1 MAFQVSPGVLVQER
15 DLTNVIPAV
24 ATTIGAVAGQFN
36 QGPMDEVTSISS
48 EKELV
53 ETFGKPDSTN
63 FEYWFSAAS
72 FLQYSS
78 SLRVVRAANTSSVN
92 AVVSGSALRIKNTDH
107 YQNGDGSTGP
117 YNDGSANV
125 GEWAARTAGA
135 WGNNLKVSVCP
146 SATAYEAV
154 NKTTTNDA
162 STAVGDTT
170 IVLTSGTDFNV
181 GDIVNFGESGGHE
194 YRITGVSSNTLTFV
208 RHPSGTGGLH
218 TAVANGSQVRRR
230 WQYYDLVDKAPATST
245 YASNRSG
252 VNDEMHIA
260 VVDEDGGITGT
271 AGEVLEVYDS
281 VSKGS
286 DAKTAQGDTNYYV
299 DVLYNQSEYI
309 YWMDHVAT
317 GSNWGSAVAGLT
329 FTALSAPFARSL
341 VSGADGSAVST
352 AELKTAY
359 EKYNDADT
367 VDVNLIIAG
376 KGNATHVD
384 NLITIAENRKD
395 AIVFVSPERTD
406 VVNVSNS
413 TTQTTNVKGFF
424 DGIRSSS
431 YVVFDSGYKY
441 TYDKYND
448 VFRYVPLNGD
458 IAGLAARTDLI
469 ADSWFSP
476 AGFNRGVIRGAVK
489 LAYNPTQGQ
498 RDELYRARVN
508 PVVTLPGQGT
518 LLFGDKTGLSTPS
531 AFDRINV
538 RRLFITLE
546 KAISTASKFQLFEF
560 NDEFTRAQFR
570 NIVEPFLRDVQGRRG
585 VTDFRVVCD
594 TSNNTANVID
604 SNEFRADIFV
614 KPNRS
619 INFIQLQFVATR
631 SGVAF
636 EEVVGG

>member
-107 YQNGDGSTGP
+107 YQNGDGTTGP

-170 IVLTSGTDFNV
+170 IVLTSGTDFLV

-194 YRITGVSSNTLTFV
+194 YRVTAVNTHTLTFV

-252 VNDEMHIA
+252 VNDEMHIV

-317 GSNWGSAVAGLT
+317 GSNWGSAVAGIT
-329 FTALSAPFARSL
+329 FTALSAPFTRSL
-341 VSGADGSAVST
+341 ASGADGSAVST

-376 KGNATHVD
+376 KGNATHID

-395 AIVFVSPERTD
+395 AIVFVSPERAD
-406 VVNVSNS
+406 VVNVTNS

-424 DGIRSSS
+424 DSIRSSS

-489 LAYNPTQGQ
+489 LSYNPTQGQ

-594 TSNNTANVID
+594 SSNNTANVID

-631 SGVAF
+631 SGAAF

>member
-63 FEYWFSAAS
+63 FEFWFSAAS

-107 YQNGDGSTGP
+107 YQNGDGTTGP
-117 YNDGSANV
+117 YSNGSANV

-170 IVLTSGTDFNV
+170 IVLTSGTDFLV

-194 YRITGVSSNTLTFV
+194 YRVTGVSTNTLTFV

-230 WQYYDLVDKAPATST
+230 WQYYDLVDKAPGTST

-252 VNDEMHIA
+252 VNDEMHIV

-271 AGEVLEVYDS
+271 SGEVLEVYDS

-317 GSNWGSAVAGLT
+317 GSNWGSAVAGIT

-341 VSGADGSAVST
+341 VSGADGSTVST

-376 KGNATHVD
+376 KGNATHID

-395 AIVFVSPERTD
+395 AIVFVSPERAD
-406 VVNVSNS
+406 VVNVTNS

-424 DGIRSSS
+424 DSIRSSS
-431 YVVFDSGYKY
+431 YAVFDSGYKY

-489 LAYNPTQGQ
+489 LSYNPTQGQ

-538 RRLFITLE
+538 RRLFIVLE
-546 KAISTASKFQLFEF
+546 KAIATASKFQLFEF
-560 NDEFTRAQFR
+560 NDEFTRANFR
-570 NIVEPFLRDVQGRRG
+570 NIVEPFLREVQGRRG
-585 VTDFRVVCD
+585 ITDFLVVCD
-594 TSNNTANVID
+594 ETNNTGQVID
-604 SNEFRADIFV
+604 RNEFIAEIFI
-614 KPNRS
+614 KPARS
-619 INFIQLQFVATR
+619 INFITLQFIATR
-631 SGVAF
+631 TGVSF
-636 EEVVGG
+636 DEVAG